1 MPNFAF
7 SYYLKG
13 IQMNTKLT
21 NIVLIAALSI
31 STSLFAKK
39 DEAFFKVLKEAQ
51 KVVGDIEPTKVVEM
65 AEEDEDI
72 IIIDIREKEQRTEG
86 LIFINEITPLTIHQ
100 ITRGNLEWYISDK
113 VTDRN
118 AFIVTYCRNGG
129 RGAMAAQRLRELGYK
144 NATNLKG
151 GLKGW
156 AKAGYPVKTGFGIT
170 KISND

>member
-1 MPNFAF
+1 
-7 SYYLKG
+7 
-13 IQMNTKLT
+13 MNTKLT
-21 NIVLIAALSI
+21 NILLIAALCI

-51 KVVGDIEPTKVVEM
+51 KAAGQIEPQKLMQMIDDDDDV
-65 AEEDEDI
+65 I
-72 IIIDIREKEQRTEG
+72 ILDIREASQRDEG
-86 LIFINEITPLTIHQ
+86 LIYVEEDTPLTIFQ

-113 VTDRN
+113 VTDRDS
-118 AFIVTYCRNGG
+118 FIVTYCRSGG

-170 KISND
+170 KIIQE

>member
-1 MPNFAF
+1 
-7 SYYLKG
+7 
-13 IQMNTKLT
+13 MNTKFITLT
-21 NIVLIAALSI
+21 LIILSL
-31 STSLFAKK
+31 STSLLAKK
-39 DEAFFKVLKEAQ
+39 DETFFKALKEAKQ
-51 KVVGDIEPTKVVEM
+51 AAGEIEPVKLMKMIDDDDDVS
-65 AEEDEDI
+65 I
-72 IIIDIREKEQRTEG
+72 LDIREKEQRNEG
-86 LIFINEITPLTIHQ
+86 FIFVEEDTPLTIFH

-113 VTDRN
+113 IQDKN

-170 KISND
+170 KIIEE

>member
-1 MPNFAF
+1 M
-7 SYYLKG
+7 K
-13 IQMNTKLT
+13 TKITTL
-21 NIVLIAALSI
+21 ILIALLSL

-39 DEAFFKVLKEAQ
+39 DEAFFKVLKEARVAAGEIGP
-51 KVVGDIEPTKVVEM
+51 KKLM
-65 AEEDEDI
+65 AMIDDDEDVI
-72 IIIDIREKEQRTEG
+72 ILDIRETSQRDEG
-86 LIFINEITPLTIHQ
+86 FIYVEEDTPLTIFH

-113 VTDRN
+113 VQDKDS
-118 AFIVTYCRNGG
+118 FIVTYCRNGG

-170 KISND
+170 KIIEE

>member
-1 MPNFAF
+1 M
-7 SYYLKG
+7 KT
-13 IQMNTKLT
+13 QVTKFTLLA
-21 NIVLIAALSI
+21 IIALLSC

-39 DEAFFKVLKEAQ
+39 DEAFFKVLKEARAAA
-51 KVVGDIEPTKVVEM
+51 GELEPSKLM
-65 AEEDEDI
+65 KMIDDDEDI
-72 IIIDIREKEQRTEG
+72 IILDVRETSQRDEG
-86 LIFINEITPLTIHQ
+86 FIYVEEDTPLTIFH

-113 VTDRN
+113 VKDRD

-170 KISND
+170 KIIEE

>member
-1 MPNFAF
+1 MIKTI
-7 SYYLKG
+7 LKS
-13 IQMNTKLT
+13 
-21 NIVLIAALSI
+21 LIFLALI
-31 STSLFAKK
+31 STTTYAKK
-39 DEAFFKVLKEAQ
+39 DEAFFKVLNEAR
-51 KVVGDIEPTKVVEM
+51 KAAGEIEPVKLMQMIDDDDDV
-65 AEEDEDI
+65 
-72 IIIDIREKEQRTEG
+72 IIIDIREKEQRKEG
-86 LIFINEITPLTIHQ
+86 LIFVEVDTPLTIHQ

-113 VTDRN
+113 VQDRD

-170 KISND
+170 KIFEE